1 MLLDEIIAN
10 LDSET
15 EEKIISVLKNAYSE
29 RTLLFISHRLSSILT
44 CDKVIKLENKMIL
57 QEGEI

>member
-15 EEKIISVLKNAYSE
+15 EKKIISVLKNASSE

>member
-15 EEKIISVLKNAYSE
+15 EEKIISVLKNVSSE

>member
-29 RTLLFISHRLSSILT
+29 RTLLFISNRLSSILT

>member
-15 EEKIISVLKNAYSE
+15 EEKIITVLKNAYSE

>member
-15 EEKIISVLKNAYSE
+15 EEKIISVLKNASSE

-44 CDKVIKLENKMIL
+44 CDKVIKFEIIMIL
-57 QEGEI
+57 Q

>member
-15 EEKIISVLKNAYSE
+15 EEKIISVLKNSSSE